1 MKKKT
6 QVLVLVIIVLVCSIS
21 VFLISI
27 FNEDKK
33 DAIDNT
39 NDNVVDNTTET
50 IEENSSFDDLK
61 NKLGNGSNGDVVKV
75 EESINNDGNRTYTLT
90 TSDGDSHTIVI
101 RKVDDDD
108 VIPDDSDDDVDEEDD
123 PGEQEQPYIPPMEF
137 GTAYEEFL
145 ALSNEDQVKFYYSFE
160 NASEFFKWYNAA
172 LEEYKSLNP
181 TIVVGEDEVID
192 FSN

>member
-6 QVLVLVIIVLVCSIS
+6 QVLIFAIVVLVCSIS

-27 FNEDKK
+27 FNDDKK
-33 DAIDNT
+33 NTIDNT
-39 NDNVVDNTTET
+39 NDNDIDIKEETNKEDSSYDN
-50 IEENSSFDDLK
+50 LK
-61 NKLGNGSNGDVVKV
+61 DKLGHGSNGDVVKV
-75 EESINNDGNRTYTLT
+75 EESTNSDGNRTYTLT